1 MKPYFAKYL
10 PEEGE
15 IKEGDCVQV
24 KSHNSDNIPLLGA
37 GAVFT
42 VLRKDNS
49 TGREYLEDGK
59 GTLCPAENAQKVKLF
74 LCSRD
79 IQVGDSACAKGTF
92 HNIAGFEWKEHHAK
106 EYNNNADGYYYKV
119 IGEISPEAVWVKEG
133 DEFDEDDLV
142 FKRVDRENGGGWK
155 YVEVEDTAGFPTI
168 VEIKNP
174 SCKHFH

>member
-1 MKPYFAKYL
+1 MKYFAKYL
-10 PEEGE
+10 PVEGE
-15 IKEGDCVQV
+15 IKDKDFYRVEGITTLWKNQTGGTDT
-24 KSHNSDNIPLLGA
+24 SE
-37 GAVFT
+37 FT
-42 VLRKDNS
+42 CYPVERWYDKKVS
-49 TGREYLEDGK
+49 
-59 GTLCPAENAQKVKLF
+59 PVKLF

-119 IGEISPEAVWVKEG
+119 IGEISPEAVWVTEG
-133 DEFDEDDLV
+133 MEFDEDDLV